1 MIVKRIHKVIS
12 SSIETLPIELNTGS
26 NLFVYS
32 GSMTAVIQGEL
43 GNNSITWE
51 QIDGEPVT
59 YTSSTDGLTI
69 TFTTTDLNR
78 KVFKVYTNK
87 GTPLEQSAIAE
98 FVHFPVERI
107 LIGDR
112 EDLLN
117 VKQTNT
123 IRASDLLPAYK
134 QNGLISIDP
143 NLSNYA
149 VSSYGSLA
157 DSADSFTGLIV
168 EGRLP
173 NDVIPFIKTSEVWEK
188 VSGSWT
194 LRFNSV
200 GYLKDFSGKVP
211 VTENEF
217 KIVYTVNLR
226 GYKANVDLLVDSK
239 YGKGFSN
246 RISIDDRSD
255 LIGINNYSAVLQTK
269 RAFTC
274 IDPVI
279 SNKHRDDLLSIDGY
293 TAVLQTRRAFA
304 VSDDLV
310 ASADR
315 ENIISFSDY
324 TAVLQTS
331 TGVT

>member
-1 MIVKRIHKVIS
+1 MIVKRIHRVIS
-12 SSIETLPIELNTGS
+12 TSIETLPIELNTGS

-51 QIDGEPVT
+51 QVEGDPVT
-59 YTSSTDGLTI
+59 YTSSLDGLTI

-107 LIGDR
+107 LTGDR

-117 VKQTNT
+117 VRQTNT

-134 QNGLISIDP
+134 QNGFISIDP
-143 NLSNYA
+143 NSPNYA
-149 VSSYGSLA
+149 VSSYGSLT

-168 EGRLP
+168 EGRLSD
-173 NDVIPFIKTSEVWEK
+173 DVIPFVITSEVWEK
-188 VSGSWT
+188 INGAWT
-194 LRFNSV
+194 LRFDSE
-200 GYLKDFSGKVP
+200 GYLKDFSSKVP
-211 VTENEF
+211 VTENAF

-226 GYKANVDLLVDSK
+226 GYKTNVDLLVDSG
-239 YGKGFSN
+239 YRKGFSN
-246 RISIDDRSD
+246 RITIDNRSD
-255 LIGINNYSAVLQTK
+255 LIGINNYSVVLQTK

-274 IDPVI
+274 TDLLIADEY
-279 SNKHRDDLLSIDGY
+279 RDNLLSIDGY
-293 TAVLQTRRAFA
+293 TAVLQTKRAFA
-304 VSDDLV
+304 VDNDLV
-310 ASADR
+310 VNVDR
-315 ENIISFSDY
+315 EDIISFSDY